1 MANQHDKG
9 SWVIGGAT
17 LIGLGIGLIFLKTS
31 ALYFVASIVIG
42 IGAGLVIA
50 PFAAKDGE

>member
-17 LIGLGIGLIFLKTS
+17 LIGLGVGLIFLKTS